1 MVKAVKW
8 SKSAQKQLKN
18 LYNFILEDSFQN
30 AVKVKTDILWSTK
43 ILSSDFDKFPID
55 KYRIIKNGNFRAY
68 EIHNY
73 RISYEI
79 KDKDVLIL
87 KIRHNKRKPVYR

>member
-30 AVKVKTDILWSTK
+30 AVKVKTIFCGQQKYYQVIL
-43 ILSSDFDKFPID
+43 I
-55 KYRIIKNGNFRAY
+55 NFQ
-68 EIHNY
+68 
-73 RISYEI
+73 
-79 KDKDVLIL
+79 LIN
-87 KIRHNKRKPVYR
+87 IE